1 MLQTHYRS
9 PLDFSDARLAEA
21 DTSYGHLCTTVRNL
35 RWAAEHAAEDAEGN
49 PSELDQ
55 AREAM
60 HTGFVEAMDDDF
72 NTADA
77 LAAIFELVKFVNSNA
92 KADSSKAFLEALKQ
106 EIVTLSDICGLIVD
120 KKAEMLDSDIEALIE
135 ERQAARKA
143 KNFARA
149 DEIRDELLAKGIVLE
164 DTREGV
170 KWKSITLLTKIK
182 EAFACEGQDVR
193 AYSPLTLAYIGD
205 GIYEL
210 VIRSVVVER
219 ANRSANDLHKKTT
232 RYVKA
237 PAQSAMIEALLPELT
252 EEEEAV
258 YRRGR
263 NAKSY
268 TTAKNASV
276 ADYRRATGFEALM
289 GYLYLTGQID
299 RMLQLIKDGIRLA
312 GMEL

>member
-1 MLQTHYRS
+1 M
-9 PLDFSDARLAEA
+9 
-21 DTSYGHLCTTVRNL
+21 
-35 RWAAEHAAEDAEGN
+35 
-49 PSELDQ
+49 
-55 AREAM
+55 
-60 HTGFVEAMDDDF
+60 
-72 NTADA
+72 
-77 LAAIFELVKFVNSNA
+77 
-92 KADSSKAFLEALKQ
+92 
-106 EIVTLSDICGLIVD
+106 
-120 KKAEMLDSDIEALIE
+120 E
-135 ERQAARKA
+135 E
-143 KNFARA
+143 
-149 DEIRDELLAKGIVLE
+149 
-164 DTREGV
+164 
-170 KWKSITLLTKIK
+170 SITLLTKIK

-299 RMLQLIKDGIRLA
+299 RMLQLIKAGIRLA